1 MNKIIDKKPKLLI
14 LQNNLVEYRMP
25 VFNALSDYY
34 NLTVGY
40 RDNDESVSNKRFES
54 IRIETRKIGH
64 LFFCKRGFYS
74 FIKQFDIILF
84 LTDLHNVNFCLLPIT
99 NRAIAT
105 VGWSIGFS
113 CSYNKPFDVNRKH
126 TLVDKFYYSV
136 FSLCDSVLFY
146 MKKSY
151 EFWKR
156 TNLNKDKVFF
166 ANNTTAVLPIKA
178 EDKNRKDFLF
188 VGSLYKEKGISVL
201 IESFSSVIKRFP
213 NDTTLLHIIGDGA
226 EKNEIE
232 RMIHERN
239 LDNRVIL
246 HGAIYDENELSEY
259 FSKSLLCISPYQAG
273 LSVPKS
279 MGYGVTFVTRKDA
292 ITGGELYHITNGV
305 NGILYEHDSSLPA
318 LLEDAIMNKD
328 KYIQIGNNA
337 CDYYNNNATIEI
349 MVRNIQDALEYA
361 LKHKHSRA

>member
-1 MNKIIDKKPKLLI
+1 M
-14 LQNNLVEYRMP
+14 
-25 VFNALSDYY
+25 
-34 NLTVGY
+34 
-40 RDNDESVSNKRFES
+40 
-54 IRIETRKIGH
+54 
-64 LFFCKRGFYS
+64 
-74 FIKQFDIILF
+74 
-84 LTDLHNVNFCLLPIT
+84 
-99 NRAIAT
+99 
-105 VGWSIGFS
+105 
-113 CSYNKPFDVNRKH
+113 
-126 TLVDKFYYSV
+126 
-136 FSLCDSVLFY
+136 
-146 MKKSY
+146 
-151 EFWKR
+151 
-156 TNLNKDKVFF
+156 
-166 ANNTTAVLPIKA
+166 
-178 EDKNRKDFLF
+178 
-188 VGSLYKEKGISVL
+188 
-201 IESFSSVIKRFP
+201 
-213 NDTTLLHIIGDGA
+213 LHIIGDGA